1 MTSELTERYVA
12 AVTRILPPAQRAAG
26 ESELRASLQAM
37 VNHRVADGADALSA
51 ERGALTE
58 LGDPDRRAAQSAN
71 RPPHLIGPALFF
83 DYLRLLKR
91 LMSIVVPIAAI
102 AVFLAQLL
110 SGSDIAESIAAAL
123 VAAFEVAI
131 QIAVWVTVVFAILER
146 TSIGEKFR
154 APWTPDRLPKL
165 PNRSPI
171 SVTET
176 VIGAAGLLVFAAAI
190 GWQQFSSFFLSGAGT
205 PIPLL
210 TPALWSWWLPY
221 FLLLI
226 ALQIGFLFV
235 NLAQGRWTWRT
246 AVVNAGLVSLFTAPA
261 LWLLSEERLLNP
273 DFLSALKLE
282 TTLQLQ
288 SPDFAV
294 ILTIAVLG
302 LSAWNV
308 IDGFLK
314 ARHAMRVSPP
324 LA

>member
-1 MTSELTERYVA
+1 MTSELTDRYVA
-12 AVTRILPPAQRAAG
+12 AVIRTIPQAQRPAD

-37 VNHRVADGADALSA
+37 INTRLADGADALSA
-51 ERGALTE
+51 EREALTE

-71 RPPHLIGPALFF
+71 RPPHLIGPGLFF
-83 DYLRLLKR
+83 DYVRLLKR
-91 LMSIVVPIAAI
+91 LLSIVVPIVAI
-102 AVFLAQLL
+102 AVVLAQLL
-110 SGSDIAESIAAAL
+110 SGSDIAEAISAAL

-146 TSIGEKFR
+146 TSIGQKSR
-154 APWTPDRLPKL
+154 APWTPDRLPQL
-165 PNRSPI
+165 PSRSQI

-176 VIGAAGLLVFAAAI
+176 VIGAAGLLIFAGAI
-190 GWQQFSSFFLSGAGT
+190 IWQQFSSFFLNDAGT

-235 NLAQGRWTWRT
+235 NLAQGRWTWKT
-246 AVVNAGLVSLFTAPA
+246 AVVNAGLAAMFTAPA
-261 LWLLSEERLLNP
+261 LWLLNEERLFNP
-273 DFLSALKLE
+273 EFLSALKLE

-288 SPDFAV
+288 APGFAV
-294 ILTIAVLG
+294 IATITVLG
-302 LSAWNV
+302 LTVWNV

-314 ARHAMRVSPP
+314 SRRSIRVSPP